1 MNGIKFGA
9 KRRTDGTGRVLLLL
23 ALLCL
28 ALAVLF
34 HRSFVPNQ
42 ILFSNDGPLGICKAE
57 CINGENNFFGAW
69 YNLNWLG
76 GAGMGATPNVS
87 TLLWVMFPAEIMLK
101 MYAPLTLLLLGMSA
115 WIFFRQS
122 GFGPLVCVL
131 GGLAAGLNMHFFSP
145 ACWGLGAW
153 NVSCAWTFLAL
164 ALLVTPAI
172 RNAWGKAALAG
183 LAVGNVVMEGAD
195 VGVILSVYVGVFA
208 FFLVLI
214 EDSTPKKKLLKTIW
228 MPALVVLFAMW
239 VAVSFVSGMIGT
251 QISGIV
257 GTGQNQQ
264 EKAQRWNFATQWSL
278 PKLEAFRLIIPGVF
292 GYRLEQ
298 YIHGEDKSSAYWGR
312 VGEDP
317 NIPLIDSVDP
327 EVRRAVAKALGL
339 PPQYENALAGSDP
352 QPRNQV
358 AEALKGQLQRRHTGS
373 GEYVGILV
381 AVLALFGLANALRSS
396 KTPFSIRE
404 RRMVFFWGVVAL
416 VSLLLAFG
424 RHGFLYQL
432 FYQLPYVSTIRNPV
446 KFLFP
451 FHIALMILAGYGLEV
466 LHRCYLQNTS
476 TRRASLPQHL
486 RLWWAKAM
494 GFDKKWTVGS
504 VLTVGAAMLAALVL
518 SSSKTELLG
527 YLQRQGF
534 SPTLAPQ
541 VADFFYGE
549 ILWFIVYLAASLGV
563 IICILSGAWNG
574 ARAKWAWIFLGTILV
589 LDLSRSDWRWIEYYD
604 FNKRY
609 ISNPVIDFL
618 RDKPYEHRVTAELMP
633 LTRQAMTK
641 EPNFFAAYY
650 DMLQNQM
657 PYWNIQ
663 SLDIVQA
670 PRMPEFDNNYIMAFR
685 PKNDIFPCL
694 RLWQL
699 TNTRY
704 VLGSPDNSVGLKFD
718 PQLGFEPR
726 IRFNVTAKP
735 WLAQALL
742 PEDLTYVES
751 QNGTLGLYELTNV
764 LPRAKLYANWQSPTN
779 DSATLEQLVSRE
791 FDPQRTVLV
800 SKETPVAASP
810 LLSEADPGTVTI
822 TSYHPKDVVLHATAK
837 TPSVLLLNDKSA
849 PDWKAFIDGK
859 PAKVLRCNYTMRGVC
874 LQPGEHEI
882 KFHFQPK
889 ITTLYISLSAW
900 AAGLLI
906 AGFLFFSNRRRDVPS
921 PNK

>member
-1 MNGIKFGA
+1 MG
-9 KRRTDGTGRVLLLL
+9 V
-23 ALLCL
+23 
-28 ALAVLF
+28 LAVLF
-34 HRSFVPNQ
+34 HRSFEPEQ
-42 ILFSNDGPLGICKAE
+42 YLFSNDATLGSLNSE
-57 CINGENNFFGAW
+57 SSQMPDGFTGQW
-69 YNLNWLG
+69 SNLSWLG
-76 GAGMGATPNVS
+76 GGSPSVS
-87 TLLWVMFPAEIMLK
+87 FEVSSVVCSLFSSELWCKF
-101 MYAPLTLLLLGMSA
+101 YAPLTLLLLGLSV
-115 WIFFRQS
+115 WLFFRQL
-122 GFGPLVCVL
+122 GFGSMVCVL

-145 ACWGLGAW
+145 ACWGLGMW
-153 NVSCAWTFLAL
+153 NMSCSCMFVAMA
-164 ALLVTPAI
+164 ALVTPQI
-172 RNAWGKAALAG
+172 RQHWAKAVLAG
-183 LAVGNVVMEGAD
+183 LAIGSGVTEGFD
-195 VGVILSVYVGVFA
+195 VGAIMSVFIGMFMAGWFLSEEGGYG
-208 FFLVLI
+208 
-214 EDSTPKKKLLKTIW
+214 KKWLKTAGVS
-228 MPALVVLFAMW
+228 MLAVLF
-239 VAVSFVSGMIGT
+239 SGWTAFNTTSGLINT
-251 QISGIV
+251 QIKGIV
-257 GTGQNQQ
+257 GAGQNQQ

-373 GEYVGILV
+373 GEYAGILV

-416 VSLLLAFG
+416 VSVLLAFG

-451 FHIALMILAGYGLEV
+451 FHIALIILAGYGLEV

-476 TRRASLPQHL
+476 TRRASLAQHL
-486 RLWWAKAM
+486 KLWWAKAM

-527 YLQRQGF
+527 YLQKQGF

-609 ISNPVIDFL
+609 VSNPVIDFL

-650 DMLQNQM
+650 DMMQNQM

-663 SLDIVQA
+663 SLDIIQA

-704 VLGSPDNSVGLKFD
+704 VLGSPDNSVGFKFD

-751 QNGTLGLYELTNV
+751 QNGTLALYELTNA

-791 FDPQRTVLV
+791 FDPQKTVLV

-837 TPSVLLLNDKSA
+837 TPCVLLLNDKSA
-849 PDWKAFIDGK
+849 PDWKALIDGK
-859 PAKVLRCNYTMRGVC
+859 PAKVLRCNYIMRGVY

-882 KFHFQPK
+882 NFHFQPK

-900 AAGLLI
+900 ATGLLI
-906 AGFLFFSNRRRDVPS
+906 AVFLFFSNRRRDVQS